1 MDLVLLALVHTV
13 TGTVH
18 QSMRQSLFQ
27 RGETARK
34 AFSGMRN
41 MKLRRRSHHRN
52 YQVRIKCMK
61 WLDEYV
67 VLMMIGDCCH
77 RYAQDDET

>member
-13 TGTVH
+13 TATVH

-34 AFSGMRN
+34 PFSGIRN
-41 MKLRRRSHHRN
+41 MKLRRRSHQRN
-52 YQVRIKCMK
+52 YQVRIRSMK
-61 WLDEYV
+61 WLDEHV
-67 VLMMIGDCCH
+67 VLMKIGDFCH
-77 RYAQDDET
+77 RHA